1 MADEKEG
8 PRSAVVFLDGLADGA
23 CAAQLSGAL
32 HDLGKVL
39 VDESLNRD
47 ATVKGELT
55 LKIKFACERNGVV
68 SVDYDIKVKTP
79 PKVTSRGLMWLTPSG
94 NFTAHNPRQMS
105 LPLREVA
112 RKVVGIKDIDKPA
125 TAGGEE

>member
-1 MADEKEG
+1 MAKEEEG
-8 PRSAVVFLDGLADGA
+8 PRSAVVFLDGLADGR

-39 VDESLNRD
+39 ADESAARD

-68 SVDYDIKVKTP
+68 SVDYDIKVKQP
-79 PKVTSRGLMWLTPSG
+79 AQVTSRGLMWLTPGG
-94 NFTAHNPRQMS
+94 NFTAHNPKQQV
-105 LPLREVA
+105 LPLREVKRTA
-112 RKVVGIKDIDKPA
+112 APLRDIEPA
-125 TAGGEE
+125 SAGGED